1 MKFLTAFLT
10 AVLFTAPAL
19 AQGRRAEKPSGQRG
33 SRGEALQAHLQL
45 NEQQKEALRANR
57 QALRKET
64 RSLAEQIREKRN
76 QIREQMRSETPN
88 ADTIGKLN
96 VEMRELADQVK
107 AAREASRAEAVA
119 LLDENQQASLEELE
133 QALAL
138 QQIAR
143 QAVGANL
150 LAAPER
156 GFVRRG
162 FGRSPRG
169 PRSGGNRRGARIGTR
184 PGAQARRGPA

>member
-19 AQGRRAEKPSGQRG
+19 AQGQRPERPSGPRG
-33 SRGEALQAHLQL
+33 SRGEALQEHLQL

-57 QALRKET
+57 QALRKTT
-64 RSLAEQIREKRN
+64 RPLVEQMREKRN
-76 QIREQMRSETPN
+76 QIREQMRSETPD
-88 ADTIGKLN
+88 ASTIGKLN
-96 VEMRELADQVK
+96 VEMRELVDQVK

-119 LLDENQQASLEELE
+119 LLDEKQQAALSELE

-138 QQIAR
+138 QQVAR

-150 LAAPER
+150 LAVPEG
-156 GFVRRG
+156 GFGRRG

-169 PRSGGNRRGARIGTR
+169 PRSGGARRAARIGTR
-184 PGAQARRGPA
+184 PSTQTRRGPV

>member
-10 AVLFTAPAL
+10 AILLSAPAL
-19 AQGRRAEKPSGQRG
+19 AQGQRPERLSGPRA

-45 NEQQKEALRANR
+45 NEQQKEALGANR
-57 QALRKET
+57 QALRKAT

-76 QIREQMRSETPN
+76 QIREQMRAETPD
-88 ADTIGKLN
+88 ASAIGKLN
-96 VEMRELADQVK
+96 VEMRELTDQVK

-119 LLDENQQASLEELE
+119 LLDEKQQAALAELE
-133 QALAL
+133 RALAL
-138 QQIAR
+138 QQVAR

-150 LAAPER
+150 LAAPEG

-169 PRSGGNRRGARIGTR
+169 PRSGGNRRGARIGVR
-184 PGAQARRGPA
+184 PSAQTRRGPA

>member
-19 AQGRRAEKPSGQRG
+19 AQGPRQERTSGPRG
-33 SRGEALQAHLQL
+33 SRGEPLQEHLQL

-107 AAREASRAEAVA
+107 AAREASRAEVVA
-119 LLDENQQASLEELE
+119 LLDEKQQASLAELE

-150 LAAPER
+150 LAAPEG
-156 GFVRRG
+156 GFTRRG

-169 PRSGGNRRGARIGTR
+169 PRGDGNRRGARRGTR
-184 PGAQARRGPA
+184 PGAQVRKGPA